1 MEKFIKG
8 TLIFAVLLHV
18 AVCGGEEGSYV
29 NISSYT
35 VQYRDI
41 LV

>member
-18 AVCGGEEGSYV
+18 AVCGGEG
-29 NISSYT
+29 
-35 VQYRDI
+35 I
-41 LV
+41 LMQIYSIIY

>member
-18 AVCGGEEGSYV
+18 ALCNEEEGSYV
-29 NISSYT
+29 K
-35 VQYRDI
+35 
-41 LV
+41 